1 MRVHWASESSC
12 SAPVPYFLVYLLE
25 VGMLAAVVDRAISMS
40 YIFVVGGGCTLS
52 LRRKSSADFKEQQ
65 KKLHRPVVL
74 GDNRSLVWL

>member
-1 MRVHWASESSC
+1 MLGAGAVLPGVH
-12 SAPVPYFLVYLLE
+12 LK

-65 KKLHRPVVL
+65 KNFTGR
-74 GDNRSLVWL
+74 